1 MYTRIENNGEKDIT
15 ILVAEEGKVLRRKGT
30 NDLFGSELSL
40 GYSYYIE
47 GVYQNPPHLD
57 VVEDFEEIDIWDD
70 DSDIDTNEA
79 LEILL
84 GHDA

>member
-1 MYTRIENNGEKDIT
+1 MHTRIENNGEKDIT
-15 ILVAEEGKVLRRKGT
+15 ILVAEEGKLLRRKGT
-30 NDLFGSELSL
+30 NDIYGTEMSL

-57 VVEDFEEIDIWDD
+57 VIEDFEEIDFSED
-70 DSDIDTNEA
+70 DSDIDTSEA

-84 GHDA
+84 GNDA